1 MFSWRVSTYAQ
12 QTPVD
17 AILDKGHVILE
28 DLLEIDDLAKVLCRL
43 AMLAQDPCQTAF
55 AMHHDGKIADVES
68 LHAAHCMFSG
78 GLSELVAPGDTCSH
92 GCWLKV
98 CCTCRRQES

>member
-43 AMLAQDPCQTAF
+43 AMPAQDPC
-55 AMHHDGKIADVES
+55 
-68 LHAAHCMFSG
+68 
-78 GLSELVAPGDTCSH
+78 
-92 GCWLKV
+92 
-98 CCTCRRQES
+98 